1 MTIRDTARDIIAKFE
16 VLRDFESTVRDLM
29 AAHEAKRPLWFP
41 HDLIGPGPDESV
53 DDHLKRARRRAD
65 GIPVPARA
73 AVALNL
79 LTEEGLPH
87 FHRVFAAHAG
97 EDSHWRDWL
106 NLWTAEEDRHGQV
119 LHDYVRDTGLLDQRK
134 LEEIQF
140 EYMRAGFN
148 PDWDKDPYRVF
159 VYTSVQ
165 ERATQRSHAETGKI
179 VAEYDPQLGEVLE
192 KVAMEEARHF
202 TFYRSVFTEVL
213 KRDPNRGLE
222 SASHILPG
230 IDMPGLT
237 IPGFRD
243 FAEVIRRAGIYGPR
257 DYLKIVQE
265 QIAYWKIEKLEG
277 LNEMGRKAQERI
289 MAVPDRLRRIA
300 DLIETRSRAKTFT
313 FEVVFNREFAM
324 E

>member
-1 MTIRDTARDIIAKFE
+1 MGMLDSAHTLMAKFE
-16 VLRDFESTVRDLM
+16 VLRDFEGKVRELM
-29 AAHEAKRPLWFP
+29 AAHEDKRPLWFP
-41 HDLIGPGPDESV
+41 HDLLGPGPDESP
-53 DDHLKRARRRAD
+53 DEHRARARKRAQ
-65 GIPVPARA
+65 GIPIPARA

-87 FHRVFAAHAG
+87 FHRVFATHVG

-119 LHDYVRDTGLLDQRK
+119 LHDYARDTELLDQRR
-134 LEEIQF
+134 LEELQF
-140 EYMRAGFN
+140 EYLRAGFN
-148 PDWDKDPYRVF
+148 PEWDKDPYRVF

-165 ERATQRSHAETGKI
+165 ERATQRSHSETGKL
-179 VAEYDPQLGEVLE
+179 VAEYDPLLGAVLE
-192 KVAMEEARHF
+192 KVAQEEARHF
-202 TFYRSVFTEVL
+202 TFYRTVFGEEL
-213 KRDPNRGLE
+213 ERDPNGGLE

-243 FAEVIRRAGIYGPR
+243 FADVIRRSGIYDPW
-257 DYLKIVQE
+257 DYLKIVRE
-265 QIAYWKIEKLEG
+265 QIAYWQNENLED

-300 DLIETRSRAKTFT
+300 ELIETRSRAKTFS
-313 FEVVFNREFAM
+313 FDVVFNREFAM
-324 E
+324 D

>member
-1 MTIRDTARDIIAKFE
+1 MSMLDSARDLIAKFE
-16 VLRDFESTVRDLM
+16 VLRDFEDTVRHLM
-29 AAHEAKRPLWFP
+29 AVHEAKRPLWFP
-41 HDLIGPGPDESV
+41 HDLIGPGPGESPEE
-53 DDHLKRARRRAD
+53 HRARARRRAE

-119 LHDYVRDTGLLDQRK
+119 LHDYVRDTGLLDQRR
-134 LEEIQF
+134 LEEMQF
-140 EYMRAGFN
+140 AYMRAGFD

-165 ERATQRSHAETGKI
+165 ERATQRSHAETGKM
-179 VAEYDPQLGEVLE
+179 VAEYDPLLGAVLE
-192 KVAMEEARHF
+192 KVAQEEARHF
-202 TFYRSVFTEVL
+202 SFYRAVFSEVL
-213 KRDPNRGLE
+213 ERDPNGGLE

-230 IDMPGLT
+230 IDMPGVS

-243 FAEVIRRAGIYGPR
+243 FAEVIRRSGIYGPW
-257 DYLKIVQE
+257 DYLNIVRE
-265 QIAYWKIEKLEG
+265 QIAFWKIEKLEG

-300 DLIETRSRAKTFT
+300 ELIETRSRAKTFS

>member
-1 MTIRDTARDIIAKFE
+1 MSMLDSARDLIAKFE
-16 VLRDFESTVRDLM
+16 VLRDFEDTVRDLM
-29 AAHEAKRPLWFP
+29 AVHEAKRELWFP
-41 HDLIGPGPDESV
+41 HDLIGPGPDESPTE
-53 DDHLKRARRRAD
+53 HRARARRRAD

-119 LHDYVRDTGLLDQRK
+119 LHDYVRDTGLLDQRR
-134 LEEIQF
+134 LEEMQF
-140 EYMRAGFN
+140 AYLRAGFN

-165 ERATQRSHAETGKI
+165 ERATQRSHAETGKL
-179 VAEYDPQLGEVLE
+179 VAEYDPLLGSVLE
-192 KVAMEEARHF
+192 KVAQEEARHF
-202 TFYRSVFTEVL
+202 SFYRAVFSEVV
-213 KRDPNRGLE
+213 KRDPNGALE

-243 FAEVIRRAGIYGPR
+243 FAEVIRRSGIYGPR
-257 DYLKIVQE
+257 DYLKIVLE
-265 QIAYWKIEKLEG
+265 QIAYWKIEKLED

-300 DLIETRSRAKTFT
+300 DLIETRSRAKTFS